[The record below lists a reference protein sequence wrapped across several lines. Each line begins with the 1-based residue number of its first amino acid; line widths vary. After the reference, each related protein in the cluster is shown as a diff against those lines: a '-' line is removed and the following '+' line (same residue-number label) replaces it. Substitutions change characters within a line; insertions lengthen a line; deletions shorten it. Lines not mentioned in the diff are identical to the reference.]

1 MRAEKRRVDRKGQN
15 VMLEGQSIICISQDW
30 QGDPTSKKH
39 IMRILSARNRVLWV
53 NSIGMRRPTAAA
65 SDLRRLAAK
74 LRRIVSG
81 VREVEPN
88 IYVMDPPVLP
98 LPGVPAAERVNRVVL
113 AARLRSL
120 CRRLTLRR
128 PILWTFLPNVN
139 WLLGRLHERMVI
151 YHCVDEY
158 SEFSGVPKDVIV
170 RMERELVQRADIVF
184 TSAEKLCAERREIN
198 PRTHFIPH
206 GVDVAH
212 FSRALD
218 PATAVA
224 PEIAALPK
232 PVIGFFG
239 LLADWVDLDM
249 IGALARARPQWSFA
263 LVGKSQTN
271 LDAVQGLPNV
281 HLIGQRP
288 YAVLPGFC
296 RGFDVG
302 LIPFRMN
309 ELTLRVNPLKLRE
322 YLAAGLPVVSTPLPE
337 VVRYQGVVRIATTQA
352 GFLQEIE
359 AALTE
364 RTSERDRGRVAM
376 MQREGWEARV
386 GEMSRLI
393 EERLMEAA

>member
-1 MRAEKRRVDRKGQN
+1 MRAVKRRVDRKGHN

-65 SDLRRLAAK
+65 SDLRRLAEK

>member
-1 MRAEKRRVDRKGQN
+1 
-15 VMLEGQSIICISQDW
+15 MLEGQSIICVSQDW
-30 QGDPTSKKH
+30 QGDPTSKTH
-39 IMRILSARNRVLWV
+39 IMRVLSKKNRVLWV
-53 NSIGMRRPTAAA
+53 NSIGMRRPKAAA
-65 SDLRRLAAK
+65 SDFRRLVAK

-81 VREVEPN
+81 VRQVEPN

-98 LPGVPAAERVNRVVL
+98 LPGVAAAERVNRVVL

-120 CRRLTLRR
+120 CRRLNFQR
-128 PILWTFLPNVN
+128 PIVWTFLPNVS
-139 WLLGRLHERMVI
+139 WLLGRLQERMVI

-158 SEFSGVPKDVIV
+158 SEFTGVPKDTIV
-170 RMERELVQRADIVF
+170 RMEQDLIRRADIVF
-184 TSAEKLCAERREIN
+184 TSAEKLCAERRTIN
-198 PRTHFIPH
+198 PKTYFFPH

-212 FSRALD
+212 FSRALE
-218 PATAVA
+218 PVTTVA

-263 LVGKSQTN
+263 LVGKAQTD
-271 LDAVQGLPNV
+271 LRAVQELPNV

-288 YAVLPGFC
+288 YAELPRYC

-337 VVRYQGVVRIATTQA
+337 VVRYQGVVHIATNKE
-352 GFLQEIE
+352 GFVREIE
-359 AALTE
+359 AALGE
-364 RTSERDRGRVAM
+364 RSQEEDRFRVELM
-376 MQREGWEARV
+376 RGEGWEARV
-386 GEMSRLI
+386 KEMSSLIQNRLK
-393 EERLMEAA
+393 ETA

>member
-1 MRAEKRRVDRKGQN
+1 MI
-15 VMLEGQSIICISQDW
+15 EGRSIICVSQDW

-39 IMRILSARNRVLWV
+39 IMRVLSRKNRVLWV
-53 NSIGMRRPTAAA
+53 NSIGMRRPTAAV
-65 SDLRRLAAK
+65 SDARRLVAK
-74 LRRIVSG
+74 LRRIVAG
-81 VREVEPN
+81 VRQVEPN
-88 IYVMDPPVLP
+88 IFVMDPPVLP
-98 LPGVPAAERVNRVVL
+98 LPGVAAAEQLNRIVL
-113 AARLRSL
+113 AAWLRRL
-120 CRRLTLRR
+120 CRRLGLDR
-128 PILWTFLPNVN
+128 PVLWTFLPNVN
-139 WLLGRLHERMVI
+139 WLLGRLNERMVV

-170 RMERELVQRADIVF
+170 RMERDLIRRADVVF
-184 TSAEKLCAERREIN
+184 TSAEKLCDERRQVN
-198 PRTHFIPH
+198 PRTYFIPH

-218 PATAVA
+218 PATEI
-224 PEIAALPK
+224 PEEIRRLPK

-263 LVGKSQTN
+263 LVGKVQTD
-271 LDAVQGLPNV
+271 LGAVARLPNV
-281 HLIGQRP
+281 HRLGQQP
-288 YAVLPGFC
+288 YTALPAYC

-337 VVRYQGVVRIATTQA
+337 VVRYNGLVHIAVNEA
-352 GFLQEIE
+352 GFLGAID

-364 RTSERDRGRVAM
+364 RSPEYDRRRVEAM
-376 MQREGWEARV
+376 RGESWEARV
-386 GEMSRLI
+386 SDMSDVLEGRLA
-393 EERLMEAA
+393 EAA

>member
-1 MRAEKRRVDRKGQN
+1 MT
-15 VMLEGQSIICISQDW
+15 MIEGRSIICVSQDW

-39 IMRILSARNRVLWV
+39 IMRILSRKNRVLWV
-53 NSIGMRRPTAAA
+53 NSIGMRRPTAAV
-65 SDLRRLAAK
+65 SDARRLVAK
-74 LRRIVSG
+74 LRRIVAG
-81 VREVEPN
+81 VRQVEPN
-88 IYVMDPPVLP
+88 IFVMDPPVLP
-98 LPGVPAAERVNRVVL
+98 LPGVAAAEQLNRIVL
-113 AARLRSL
+113 AAWLRRL
-120 CRRLTLRR
+120 CRRLGLDR
-128 PILWTFLPNVN
+128 PLLWTFLPNVN
-139 WLLGRLHERMVI
+139 WLLGRLNERMVI

-170 RMERELVQRADIVF
+170 RMEQDLIRRADIVF
-184 TSAEKLCAERREIN
+184 TSAEKLCDERRQVN
-198 PRTHFIPH
+198 PRTYFIPH

-218 PATAVA
+218 PATEV
-224 PEIAALPK
+224 PEDIRRLPK

-263 LVGKSQTN
+263 LVGKAQT
-271 LDAVQGLPNV
+271 DVRAVQGLPNV

-288 YAVLPGFC
+288 YSALPGYC

-337 VVRYQGVVRIATTQA
+337 VVRYQGVVHIATNRE
-352 GFLQEIE
+352 GFLEEIE
-359 AALTE
+359 AALKE
-364 RTSERDRGRVAM
+364 RTSERNRARVAM
-376 MQREGWEARV
+376 MQSEGWEARV
-386 GEMSRLI
+386 GEMSRLV
-393 EERLMEAA
+393 EERLTEAA

>member
-1 MRAEKRRVDRKGQN
+1 
-15 VMLEGQSIICISQDW
+15 MLEGQSIICISQDW

-81 VREVEPN
+81 VHEVEPN

>member
-1 MRAEKRRVDRKGQN
+1 MI
-15 VMLEGQSIICISQDW
+15 EGQSIICISQDW
-30 QGDPTSKKH
+30 EGDPTSKKH

-53 NSIGMRRPTAAA
+53 NSIGMRRPTTAA
-65 SDLRRLAAK
+65 SDLRRLVAK

-81 VREVEPN
+81 VRLVEPN

-98 LPGVPAAERVNRVVL
+98 LPGIRAAEQVNRIVL
-113 AARLRSL
+113 AARLRQL
-120 CRRLTLRR
+120 CRRLQMQR
-128 PILWTFLPNVN
+128 PIIWTFLPNVN

-158 SEFSGVPKDVIV
+158 SQFSGVPKDVII
-170 RMERELVQRADIVF
+170 RMERELIRRADIVF
-184 TSAEKLCAERREIN
+184 TSAEKLCTERREIN

-218 PATAVA
+218 PDTAVA
-224 PEIAALPK
+224 SEIRTLPK

-249 IGALARARPQWSFA
+249 IGALARARPKWSFA
-263 LVGKSQTN
+263 LVGKAQTD
-271 LDAVQGLPNV
+271 LQAVQGLPNV

-288 YAVLPGFC
+288 YSALPGYC

-337 VVRYQGVVRIATTQA
+337 VVRYQGVVHIATNRE
-352 GFLQEIE
+352 GFLEEIE
-359 AALTE
+359 AALKE
-364 RTSERDRGRVAM
+364 RTSERDRARVAM
-376 MQREGWEARV
+376 MQSEGWEARV
-386 GEMSRLI
+386 GEMSRLV
-393 EERLMEAA
+393 EERLTEAA

>member
-1 MRAEKRRVDRKGQN
+1 
-15 VMLEGQSIICISQDW
+15 MLEGQSIICISQDW

-65 SDLRRLAAK
+65 SDLRRLAEK

-139 WLLGRLHERMVI
+139 WLLGRLNERMVI

-232 PVIGFFG
+232 PVVGFFG

-249 IGALARARPQWSFA
+249 IGALARARPRWSFA
-263 LVGKSQTN
+263 LVGKAQTN
-271 LDAVQGLPNV
+271 LEAVQGLPNV

-288 YAVLPGFC
+288 YAALPGFC

-364 RTSERDRGRVAM
+364 RTSERDRGRVEM

>member
-1 MRAEKRRVDRKGQN
+1 
-15 VMLEGQSIICISQDW
+15 MLEGQSIICISQDW

-198 PRTHFIPH
+198 LRTHFIPH

>member
-1 MRAEKRRVDRKGQN
+1 
-15 VMLEGQSIICISQDW
+15 MLEGQSIICISQDW

-288 YAVLPGFC
+288 YAALPGFC

>member
-1 MRAEKRRVDRKGQN
+1 MIQ
-15 VMLEGQSIICISQDW
+15 GQSIICISQDW
-30 QGDPTSKKH
+30 EGDPTSKKH

-81 VREVEPN
+81 VRQVEPN
-88 IYVMDPPVLP
+88 LYVMDPPVLP
-98 LPGVPAAERVNRVVL
+98 LPGMAMAERVNRVVL
-113 AARLRSL
+113 AARLRNL
-120 CRRLTLRR
+120 CRRLHLQR
-128 PILWTFLPNVN
+128 PIVWTFLPNVN
-139 WLLGRLHERMVI
+139 WLLGRLHEQMVI

-158 SEFSGVPKDVIV
+158 SEFSGVPKEVIV
-170 RMERELVQRADIVF
+170 RMERELIRRADLVF

-198 PRTHFIPH
+198 PRTYFIPH

-218 PATAVA
+218 PATTVA
-224 PEIAALPK
+224 AEIAALPK

-263 LVGKSQTN
+263 LVGKAQTD
-271 LDAVQGLPNV
+271 LRAVEGLPNV
-281 HLIGQRP
+281 RLVGQRP
-288 YAVLPGFC
+288 YAALPGYC

-337 VVRYQGVVRIATTQA
+337 VVRYQGVVHIATNKE
-352 GFLQEIE
+352 GFLHEIE
-359 AALTE
+359 AALKE
-364 RTSERDRGRVAM
+364 RTGERDRGRVEM
-376 MQREGWEARV
+376 MRSEGWEARV
-386 GEMSRLI
+386 GDMSRLV
-393 EERLMEAA
+393 EKRLMEVA